1 MLRIKLFR
9 YGKNDQAHYRIVV
22 AEKRSKRGG
31 DYIDLL
37 GSYDPHALKGG
48 IIFDYQKYTNWLQK
62 GAQPT
67 PTVAALAEKSKPS
80 NQ

>member
-22 AEKRSKRGG
+22 AEQRSKRGG

-37 GSYDPHALKGG
+37 GSYDPHATQAGLTL
-48 IIFDYQKYTNWLQK
+48 DLEKYTNWLQK

-67 PTVAALAEKSKPS
+67 PTVAALADKSKKS